1 MTQQKLPPQSLAA
14 EQAILGAVLLE
25 NSTLNKIM
33 EIISPEDF
41 YRASHRQIYSAM
53 LELWEKNEP
62 IDIITVSE
70 RLRSKNQLEEVGGVA
85 HLAELNDCVPTAAGA
100 VSYAK
105 IVQDKAKLR
114 NLIRA
119 STEILDDAYEEREE
133 IDVLVDDAERKIF
146 DISQRKVRP
155 SLYPMRELTKESF
168 KTIEQLYAREKQVSG
183 VPTSFKDLDDRTS
196 GLQPSDLIVVA
207 SRPGMGKTSLCLNLA
222 QHAAI
227 EHNVPVVIFSMEMS
241 KEQVALRMLC
251 SKAKVDVQKA
261 RSGYLSKAD
270 WGPLVTA
277 AGALADAPIYVD
289 DTATMNVLELR
300 AKARRWKSQYN
311 LGLIIIDYLQLMR
324 GRGQAE
330 RRDLEISEISRSLK
344 ALAKELSL
352 PIVVLSQ
359 LSRAVEQREDKRPQL
374 AHLRESGAIEQDAD
388 LVLLLFRK
396 AFYDPNYAED
406 ADEAEL
412 IIAKQRNGPTGTI
425 RLTFLRKCARFESY
439 EAPRP
444 F

>member
-1 MTQQKLPPQSLAA
+1 MSQQKLPPQSLAA
-14 EQAILGAVLLE
+14 EQAILGAILLE

-33 EIISPEDF
+33 EVLSPEDF

-70 RLRSKNQLEEVGGVA
+70 RLKSKNQLEEVGGVTY
-85 HLAELNDCVPTAAGA
+85 LAELNDCVPTAAGA

-119 STEILDDAYEEREE
+119 GTEILDDAYEDRE
-133 IDVLVDDAERKIF
+133 DVDMLVDDAERKIF
-146 DISQRKVRP
+146 DISQRKVKP
-155 SLYPMRELTKESF
+155 SLYAMRELTKESF
-168 KTIEQLYAREKQVSG
+168 KTIEQLYAHEKLVSG
-183 VPTSFKDLDDRTS
+183 VPTGFKDLDEKTS
-196 GLQPSDLIVVA
+196 GLQPSDLIVAA
-207 SRPGMGKTSLCLNLA
+207 SRPGMGKTSLCFNVA

-227 EHNVPVVIFSMEMS
+227 EQNVPVLIFSMEMS

-251 SKAKVDVQKA
+251 SRARVDVQKA
-261 RSGYLSKAD
+261 RSGFLSKAD
-270 WGPLVTA
+270 WSPLVTA

-300 AKARRWKSQYN
+300 AKARRWKSQYS

-324 GRGQAE
+324 GRGHAE

-344 ALAKELSL
+344 SLAKELNL

-359 LSRAVEQREDKRPQL
+359 LSRAVEQRDDKRPQL
-374 AHLRESGAIEQDAD
+374 SHLRESGAIEQDAD

-396 AFYDPNYAED
+396 AFYDQEYSEE
-406 ADEAEL
+406 ADEADL

-425 RLTFLRKCARFESY
+425 KLTFLRKCARFENY
-439 EAPRP
+439 EGHHQT
-444 F
+444 